1 MKRLILISFMLINLV
16 GCEKKGQTETQIGRF
31 VLTKYYSTNT
41 FFDPGPRGVGMK
53 ICAEKLA
60 FCIERQFI
68 SIGASDEKYN
78 SPIIELCDSHGIT
91 RFFNKQIP
99 LEIKCEGCGADV
111 LDCSAES
118 NSEDFWL
125 NDEQLIITTDR
136 VNQTPI
142 YNLLKFSD
150 REVKNT
156 ATRFGAQFFYKPMQ
170 FQYLSYR
177 PSMPGIAWYQC
188 VGTDCDFRWIDL
200 VSGASHWEKVP
211 CHVGDKLKI
220 MWREKH
226 AELFTER
233 DAKHY
238 EICLNSDGKMLFPF
252 EPEAQINKS
261 EDEDTSTSTNAK

>member
-1 MKRLILISFMLINLV
+1 MRRLVLILLILTLF
-16 GCEKKGQTETQIGRF
+16 GCEKKGQTETQIGAF
-31 VLTKYYSTNT
+31 VLTEYYSTNML
-41 FFDPGPRGVGMK
+41 FGPGPRGVGMK
-53 ICAEKLA
+53 ICAERLDL
-60 FCIERQFI
+60 CLERQFI
-68 SIGASDEKYN
+68 GIGAPDEKYN
-78 SPIIELCDSHGIT
+78 SPIIELCDSDGFT

-99 LEIKCEGCGADV
+99 FEIKCQGCNAEV

-118 NSEDFWL
+118 RSEDFWL
-125 NDEQLIITTDR
+125 NDEQLIITTDI
-136 VNQTPI
+136 VTKTPI

-156 ATRFGAQFFYKPMQ
+156 ATRFGAEFFYKPMP

-177 PSMPGIAWYQC
+177 PTAPGIAWYHC
-188 VGTDCDFRWIDL
+188 VGTDCEFRWIDL
-200 VSGASHWEKVP
+200 VSGASHFEKVP
-211 CHVGDKLKI
+211 CRVGDKLKI
-220 MWREKH
+220 VWGEKH